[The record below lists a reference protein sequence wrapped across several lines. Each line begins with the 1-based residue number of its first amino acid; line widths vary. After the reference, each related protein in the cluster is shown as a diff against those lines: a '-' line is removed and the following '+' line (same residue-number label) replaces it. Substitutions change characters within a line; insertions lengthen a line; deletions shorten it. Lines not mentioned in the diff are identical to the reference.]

1 MMLFVTVIKVP
12 LTLIWTKFPI
22 FTNYAYG
29 RKTIWLCWLNYSTDP
44 EFAILTTAF
53 NECNYFYITA
63 TVTEGTF
70 GLI

>member
-1 MMLFVTVIKVP
+1 MMLLVSVIKAP

-29 RKTIWLCWLNYSTDP
+29 TKIIWLCWFNFSIDP
-44 EFAILTTAF
+44 ELAILTTAF
-53 NECNYFYITA
+53 NECNYFYNTE
-63 TVTEGTF
+63 TVAEGTF

>member
-29 RKTIWLCWLNYSTDP
+29 RKIIWLCWLNYSTDP
-44 EFAILTTAF
+44 EFVILTTAF